1 MKALDWGETSDN
13 PVTFDISP
21 KFRASEV
28 LNFESQ
34 LLYMYNLHTVTLI
47 PLKLTA

>member
-1 MKALDWGETSDN
+1 MKALDWGEASDN

-21 KFRASEV
+21 QFWASEV

-34 LLYMYNLHTVTLI
+34 LLYNYV
-47 PLKLTA
+47 